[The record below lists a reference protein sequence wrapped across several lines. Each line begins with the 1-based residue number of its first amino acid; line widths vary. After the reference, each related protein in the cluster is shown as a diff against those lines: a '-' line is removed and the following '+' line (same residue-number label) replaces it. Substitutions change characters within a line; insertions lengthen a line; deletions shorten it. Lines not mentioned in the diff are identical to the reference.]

1 MNMKVMLPTMSTHH
15 HVSHQKMTQIWRM
28 VFDLTY
34 PEVSM
39 FSGAGFNTLIH
50 EALGDTNIEDLWLPY
65 FTLTTDITDSTARI
79 HTHGNSLPSPGA

>member
-1 MNMKVMLPTMSTHH
+1 MVTVATFLL
-15 HVSHQKMTQIWRM
+15 VFALQKMTQIWRM
-28 VFDLTY
+28 VIDLTY
-34 PEVSM
+34 PEVAM

-79 HTHGNSLPSPGA
+79 HTHGNLSPPLGYS